1 MENGIRELFKE
12 NNIESTFNLENM
24 LDKGEFEKWAKEQG
38 QTLDSEFIKSLNS
51 IREYANKVR
60 LDEAKENADDGYKQK
75 YDDLKKEYKEYKAG
89 IQQQATEAKKK
100 DAYMNLLTEV
110 GVSEKRRASVM
121 RVADLAGVE
130 LDENGKIKNADT
142 LKNSIKEEW
151 ADFIEKKSSEG
162 ANTPTPPGNG
172 GGQMTKDEILASKDA
187 GERQA
192 AIAENHTLFGF

>member
-1 MENGIRELFKE
+1 MALTRKALKELGLTEEQITSVIEGHSETVNALKE
-12 NNIESTFNLENM
+12 EI
-24 LDKGEFEKWAKEQG
+24 
-38 QTLDSEFIKSLNS
+38 QTLKDETAKIPGLQRQ
-51 IREYANKVR
+51 I
-60 LDEAKENADDGYKQK
+60 DEAKENANDGYKQK
-75 YDDLKKEYKEYKAG
+75 YDDLKKEYKEYKTG
-89 IQQQATEAKKK
+89 IQQQAAEAKKK

-151 ADFIEKKSSEG
+151 ADFIETEGSEG
-162 ANTPTPPGNG
+162 ARTSTPPGSDG
-172 GGQMTKDEILASKDA
+172 GKMTKDEILAIKDA

>member
-1 MENGIRELFKE
+1 MALTRKALKELGLTEEQITSVIEGHSETVNALKE
-12 NNIESTFNLENM
+12 EI
-24 LDKGEFEKWAKEQG
+24 
-38 QTLDSEFIKSLNS
+38 QTLKDENAKIPGLQRQ
-51 IREYANKVR
+51 I
-60 LDEAKENADDGYKQK
+60 DEAKENANDGYKQK
-75 YDDLKKEYKEYKAG
+75 YDE
-89 IQQQATEAKKK
+89 TEAKKK

-130 LDENGKIKNADT
+130 LDEDGKIKNADT

-151 ADFIEKKSSEG
+151 ADFIETKSSEG
-162 ANTPTPPGNG
+162 AKTPTPPGNG
-172 GGQMTKDEILASKDA
+172 GGQMTKDEILAIKDA